1 MRVINLNHPLY
12 TEDMPTQLDRH
23 YANEIEWIR
32 KYAQSL
38 VPDGTKTVRVGSYTI
53 FLTESKFFASP
64 LVVEAKDP
72 NFAFVI
78 NEYFRLSA
86 ESSELT
92 KLFETAQLS
101 CKEFPGIFMNE
112 FLGLKLNSNDHL
124 QLNTE
129 AILAIKNFQRANL
142 SSIVKLKELSVRAL
156 IRGLPVLFEF
166 EPDNDIGSSTDTLSK
181 ERRSVQQ
188 QRGVYKSLFDK

>member
-1 MRVINLNHPLY
+1 MRVINLTNPLY

-23 YANEIEWIR
+23 YANEIEWLC

-53 FLTESKFFASP
+53 FLTETKFFVSP
-64 LVVEAKDP
+64 LIVEAKDP

-92 KLFETAQLS
+92 RLFETAQSS
-101 CKEFPGIFMNE
+101 CQEFPGIFMNE
-112 FLGLKLNSNDHL
+112 FLGLKTNPDAPFQFNSESL
-124 QLNTE
+124 
-129 AILAIKNFQRANL
+129 IAIKNFQRANL
-142 SSIVKLKELSVRAL
+142 SSIIKLKELSVRAL
-156 IRGLPVLFEF
+156 IRGLPVLFQF

-181 ERRSVQQ
+181 ERRITQQ